1 MDREQILA
9 AARAAVTAM
18 VNGPV
23 SDTDALISSGLIDSL
38 SILKLIARLEEA
50 MNIRLPKETLQ
61 PDDFDSI
68 EWIADTVE
76 RVAQPR

>member
-23 SDTDALISSGLIDSL
+23 SDTDALISSGMIDSL

-50 MNIRLPKETLQ
+50 MNIRLPKESLQ

-76 RVAQPR
+76 RVARPK